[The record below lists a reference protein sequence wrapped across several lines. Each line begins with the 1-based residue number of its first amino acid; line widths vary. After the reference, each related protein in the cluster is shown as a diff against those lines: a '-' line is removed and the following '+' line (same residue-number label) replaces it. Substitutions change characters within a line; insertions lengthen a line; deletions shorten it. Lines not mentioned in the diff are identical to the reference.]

1 MADSPIVSKSG
12 ENLQFFTF
20 PEQEVNKTRTTTK
33 NIAFFFIFL
42 LFLLAFCY
50 LLWYI
55 GRVMTTKTKENTMKK
70 IYEYITVTL
79 FVIGI
84 MSLIGATGAIEADQW
99 LLGGAM
105 ALLGIAFSILGLYSQ
120 EMEKEAQ

>member
-1 MADSPIVSKSG
+1 MLFSLD
-12 ENLQFFTF
+12 
-20 PEQEVNKTRTTTK
+20 
-33 NIAFFFIFL
+33 FL
-42 LFLLAFCY
+42 AN
-50 LLWYI
+50 LWYI

-70 IYEYITVTL
+70 IYEYITLTL

-84 MSLIGATGAIEADQW
+84 MSLIGAVGAVEADQF

-120 EMEKEAQ
+120 EMEKEAK